1 LQDFLDQLRQ
11 IKKMG
16 SLGDLLN
23 MIPGVGKHLQGAE
36 VDNSALNKIEAIICS
51 MTINEREKPQLID
64 GSRKRRIATG
74 SGTTVQDIN
83 KLLKQF
89 DAMKDMMK
97 RMNKIAGKRGQ
108 AAALRSLSP
117 F

>member
-1 LQDFLDQLRQ
+1 
-11 IKKMG
+11 
-16 SLGDLLN
+16 
-23 MIPGVGKHLQGAE
+23 
-36 VDNSALNKIEAIICS
+36 
-51 MTINEREKPQLID
+51 MTNVEREKPQIID
-64 GSRKRRIATG
+64 GKRKLRIATG
-74 SGTTVQDIN
+74 SGTSVQDVN

-108 AAALRSLSP
+108 SAALRSLSP